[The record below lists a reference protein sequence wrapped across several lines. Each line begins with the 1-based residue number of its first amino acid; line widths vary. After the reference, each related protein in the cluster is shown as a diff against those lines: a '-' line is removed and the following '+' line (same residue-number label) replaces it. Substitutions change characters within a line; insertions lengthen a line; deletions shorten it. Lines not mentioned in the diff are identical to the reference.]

1 VLHLVSTAVDLPDV
15 FDNARRWRQNPAR
28 RHTRRQSAA
37 LCPRFAGLYA
47 DAPATATLG
56 NTRRGMDDKLRRVLE
71 LVAHHAPPAMASLQA
86 AIPRSLGELRP
97 GAPLIVVD
105 VEVHDWPHM
114 QFQPTWLTGQFGHR
128 TGTRDYELSYMRIV
142 QIAWCVRRE
151 DGECEHRNFYVSGT
165 DRLISQKANEYHHIT
180 NAHITCEGIPIDHA
194 LQHFVDDCR
203 WLRSVDGLL
212 VAHQLEYDAGIIYK
226 ELGRLPSLR
235 SYDRL
240 VKALALRGICT
251 MNTAAKRRGWAIHQ
265 TSDYC
270 AISLPTAFKLF
281 VEPLGI
287 SKWDDTFHHDS
298 KYDVAKTLEVY
309 DALYR
314 SVPTRADLE
323 AEARAAQGDLAE
335 SLQPAS

>member
-1 VLHLVSTAVDLPDV
+1 MLFCDDATWAAIGGDEATAAIRYDLVLHLVSTAVDLPDV
-15 FDNARRWRQNPAR
+15 FDNARRWRQNLAR
-28 RHTRRQSAA
+28 CHTRRQSAA

-56 NTRRGMDDKLRRVLE
+56 NTCCGMDDKLRRVLE

-165 DRLISQKANEYHHIT
+165 DRPPHLA
-180 NAHITCEGIPIDHA
+180 EGQRIPPHYERA
-194 LQHFVDDCR
+194 YY
-203 WLRSVDGLL
+203 LRGHPDRSRAATLRR
-212 VAHQLEYDAGIIYK
+212 
-226 ELGRLPSLR
+226 RLPL
-235 SYDRL
+235 
-240 VKALALRGICT
+240 
-251 MNTAAKRRGWAIHQ
+251 AAKRRRVAGRAPAGVRCRNHIQ
-265 TSDYC
+265 GTGSP
-270 AISLPTAFKLF
+270 SFLAF
-281 VEPLGI
+281 V
-287 SKWDDTFHHDS
+287 
-298 KYDVAKTLEVY
+298 
-309 DALYR
+309 
-314 SVPTRADLE
+314 
-323 AEARAAQGDLAE
+323 
-335 SLQPAS
+335 